1 MANNGHIYI
10 WKIRAGTGPASPE
23 PYIDQVSSAQ
33 GGALTVAS
41 SIGNGYANL
50 GLTPALY
57 NHLEYD
63 SGQKAADISDVTV
76 VEVFYNYTPI
86 TPIANFVPNLFP
98 AGGTI
103 MASRA
108 VF

>member
-1 MANNGHIYI
+1 MRREVLLN
-10 WKIRAGTGPASPE
+10 
-23 PYIDQVSSAQ
+23 
-33 GGALTVAS
+33 VAS
-41 SIGNGYANL
+41 SIGSGKANL
-50 GLTPALY
+50 GLTPAIFNLY
-57 NHLEYD
+57 LEYD

-86 TPIANFVPNLFP
+86 TPVAKFVPNLFL

-103 MASRA
+103 IASKA